1 MFSKFKKIIPFAA
14 GCGSL
19 VFSYYTGMALSA
31 LASAS
36 DSKLPSRSAYMSSPE
51 KCIFCVCGFEKLR
64 PGVAAAGSVTAGV
77 FPSCFLPKTFSVS
90 HEPTEVANK
99 T

>member
-1 MFSKFKKIIPFAA
+1 MQPAA
-14 GCGSL
+14 PSAR
-19 VFSYYTGMALSA
+19 TEALSA

-64 PGVAAAGSVTAGV
+64 LGVAAAGSVTAGV
-77 FPSCFLPKTFSVS
+77 FPPCLLPKTFSVS